1 MVYRSSTRNG
11 SLEIMYERPETAIT
25 KADVL
30 SPDCTV
36 PWFLTETY
44 RGFRHKNVPLTNFAS
59 CLTFDY
65 DILEEIRYGV
75 EAIHAGLRGL
85 VFICK
90 FDK

>member
-36 PWFLTETY
+36 PWF
-44 RGFRHKNVPLTNFAS
+44 
-59 CLTFDY
+59 FDY